1 MEPNSEKI
9 TTEMNG
15 MTGSQGIRMTQLLLD
30 WSAGDEQAL
39 EKLTPIVYKELYRLA
54 KHYMRLERQGHV
66 LQVTALV
73 NEAYIRLIDWKNVR
87 WRNRAHFYGV
97 AAQMMRRVLVDYAKS
112 RNSLKR
118 SGPYPHDG
126 IEKIAIVSKHV
137 GDDLLAL
144 DEALNRMAND
154 YPRPARVVELRH
166 FGGLGVNETAVVL
179 KISPET
185 VLRDWC
191 FALTWLKRELTGENS
206 YVASRNSRALSSG
219 R

>member
-73 NEAYIRLIDWKNVR
+73 NLRANIPFPFMVNEVEFTPGIYTAQLTSSRQVLEIRSEDGKKAAFVLLLAAHS
-87 WRNRAHFYGV
+87 NRAQHHGLFVFSGYGSQYFLSKV
-97 AAQMMRRVLVDYAKS
+97 SWPDYGTDCEVLKSEREKDIARRVES
-112 RNSLKR
+112 QS
-118 SGPYPHDG
+118 
-126 IEKIAIVSKHV
+126 VS
-137 GDDLLAL
+137 
-144 DEALNRMAND
+144 
-154 YPRPARVVELRH
+154 
-166 FGGLGVNETAVVL
+166 
-179 KISPET
+179 ISPIN
-185 VLRDWC
+185 R
-191 FALTWLKRELTGENS
+191 
-206 YVASRNSRALSSG
+206 
-219 R
+219 